1 VASLG
6 CGSVRLRYT
15 PIERSHHGSLWVGG
29 GRRGRVLRRSILGT
43 AASQSAR
50 AVRQADATSKRGHH
64 ASPRAGRAMAGPRPR
79 SPAPAHADGRADR
92 HRCPQTGSTS
102 PPVSMPRLL
111 ATLRTDAVDVLGLPE
126 KPFTSYCSRTT
137 PGPSPYTFWSC
148 AMFWSDIPIA
158 LPAISLRG
166 ENLGKIPEL
175 LHIVLS
181 SARQMR
187 QLLVWY
193 GLVGDLT
200 WEFRR
205 EGPSRFVFLSYHG
218 MMASSLLGVAPYSY
232 AGAEAFGMLGCHRS
246 LPIALAMRFT
256 PSVNWSSRF

>member
-1 VASLG
+1 MRRQANRTEEWRIIVASLG

-92 HRCPQTGSTS
+92 HRCPRTGSTS

-166 ENLGKIPEL
+166 ENF
-175 LHIVLS
+175 
-181 SARQMR
+181 
-187 QLLVWY
+187 
-193 GLVGDLT
+193 
-200 WEFRR
+200 WEK
-205 EGPSRFVFLSYHG
+205 SRSYCT
-218 MMASSLLGVAPYSY
+218 L
-232 AGAEAFGMLGCHRS
+232 FCHRHDKCDNYLS
-246 LPIALAMRFT
+246 GMG
-256 PSVNWSSRF
+256 SSGI